1 MRHSAVS
8 DTGDPAAAFG
18 APRRPV
24 YRRWLVVVV
33 LAVLLRVLLVLV
45 VESPSV
51 RALLHVGS
59 GYSSCV
65 AAGISTPEGRE
76 GVCARGIGL
85 VGQTTVYNVV
95 DRRHVLRMPEYE
107 ARLLPGWRAT
117 STHVTNAS
125 EHEDLYPGGHGQLV
139 SFQVR
144 ITNTSGRPLPFG
156 AGVGDAPRP
165 SYPAQPLI
173 ELALPSITGSSSDT
187 DTNYPAIVN
196 GRGAPMPSVFR
207 QQLIAPHE
215 SVTGWVSFV
224 APAWSLA
231 VLEARPADVDFS
243 RVNGSSSYVGQIRLW
258 K

>member
-8 DTGDPAAAFG
+8 DASDPAAAFG
-18 APRRPV
+18 APRRAV
-24 YRRWLVVVV
+24 RRRWLVVAA
-33 LAVLLRVLLVLV
+33 LTALLRVLLILV
-45 VESPSV
+45 ASPSV
-51 RALLHVGS
+51 RALLHIGT
-59 GYSSCV
+59 GYPSCA

-107 ARLLPGWRAT
+107 ARLLGSRVT
-117 STHVTNAS
+117 STHVTNAR
-125 EHEDLYPGGHGQLV
+125 EHEDLYTGGRGQLV
-139 SFQVR
+139 SFQVT

-156 AGVGDAPRP
+156 EGVGYAPAP

-173 ELALPSITGSSSDT
+173 ELALPSATGSSSDT
-187 DTNYPAIVN
+187 DTNYPAIIN
-196 GRGAPMPSVFR
+196 GRGAPTPSVFR
-207 QQLIAPHE
+207 QPLIAPHE
-215 SVTGWVSFV
+215 SVTGWATFV

-243 RVNGSSSYVGQIRLW
+243 RVNGSSNYVGQIRLW